1 MKTCD
6 TCGRVTQLGSP
17 TCDGCWEVESRL
29 VDYLRGGGANA
40 RQRVEEAL
48 RQVARPASG
57 RRRRIYLESPLHA
70 DTPEGLQRNR
80 EYLRR
85 CMLDSMARNEAPFA
99 SHALYVQF
107 LDDRVP
113 AERETGITCGL
124 AWGALAEVTVVYED
138 LGITPGMRRGIDG
151 AWDAGRLI
159 EYRQIG
165 EARCLR

>member
-6 TCGRVTQLGSP
+6 TCGRLTQLGSP

-40 RQRVEEAL
+40 RQRIVDAMRRLDPSE
-48 RQVARPASG
+48 Q
-57 RRRRIYLESPLHA
+57 RRRVYLESSFHA
-70 DTPEGLQRNR
+70 DTPEGLQKNA

-99 SHALYVQF
+99 SHMFYVQF

-113 AERETGITCGL
+113 AERETGIACGL

-138 LGITPGMRRGIDG
+138 LGISTGMRRGID
-151 AWDAGRLI
+151 DAQARGRPV
-159 EYRQIG
+159 EHRKIG
-165 EARCLR
+165 DST